1 MYTNTELLKKLS
13 LAFGPSGCED
23 KTADIIKNE
32 IAPYADEIT
41 VDRSGTLIA
50 KYSAKAE
57 KEAYNAE
64 KEPTFAPDCPD
75 CGTLLL
81 SAHMD
86 EGGFMIKFIDDD
98 GFIKFKS
105 LTTRNPMFIAGRNV
119 TVGNEERET
128 IGYIGAKAVHLGGV
142 GDFDS
147 LFIDIGAKNKE
158 EAEKY
163 AERGDFAV
171 FRSDFITYGEGEH
184 RIKGKAFNS
193 RIGCYILICVLR
205 TLSESKAVLPFDV
218 YFAFTRGGEIG
229 VCGEMTA
236 AKLTSP
242 DISVTVSAAEA
253 NDISGDGMNCAAKI
267 GKGTVISYADRET
280 VYDRELTSYLI
291 SEAEKHS
298 LKYQIKKSAREET
311 GAAGIQRSG
320 SGVKSAALAVPARY
334 LSTAANTAD
343 MRDIDECTSL
353 LVSAICD
360 IK

>member
-1 MYTNTELLKKLS
+1 MHTNTELLKKLS

-23 KTADIIKNE
+23 KVAEIIKNE

-41 VDRSGTLIA
+41 TDRSGTLIA
-50 KYSAKAE
+50 KYSAKTQRE
-57 KEAYNAE
+57 PYNDDE
-64 KEPTFAPDCPD
+64 EPSFNPDCPD
-75 CGTLLL
+75 CNVLLL
-81 SAHMD
+81 SSHMD
-86 EGGFMIKFIDDD
+86 EGGFMIKSIDDD

-105 LTTRNPMFIAGRNV
+105 FTTRNPMFISGRNV

-142 GDFDS
+142 GGYDS

-193 RIGCYILICVLR
+193 RLGCYILICVLR
-205 TLSESKAVLPFDV
+205 TLAENKAALPFDV

-242 DISVTVSAAEA
+242 DISITVCATET
-253 NDISGDGMNCAAKI
+253 NDISVDDMKCAAKL
-267 GKGTVISYADRET
+267 GMGAVLSYADRET
-280 VYDRELTSYLI
+280 VYDRELTSYII

-298 LKYQIKKSAREET
+298 LKYQIKKSTREET

-320 SGVKSAALAVPARY
+320 SGVKSAVVAIPARY

-343 MRDIDECTSL
+343 MRDIESCTAL